1 MVEMESETKFTIHEL
16 MLISIKQGTMTLN
29 EKKYLDKRI
38 SILEY
43 YKNNV
48 YSNDGVEF
56 TPTAEQSIFIKSVLP
71 ILILKN
77 IKKIKKKMKLY
88 HLDIDMNFLKLKNTI
103 FKTLLLL
110 L

>member
-16 MLISIKQGTMTLN
+16 MLISIKQGGMTLN

-43 YKNNV
+43 YKNDI
-48 YSNDGVEF
+48 YGNDGVEF
-56 TPTAEQSIFIKSVLP
+56 TPTTEQSIFIKSVLP

-77 IKKIKKKMKLY
+77 IKKIKKIMKLY
-88 HLDIDMNFLKLKNTI
+88 HLDIDMKFFEIEKYYT
-103 FKTLLLL
+103 
-110 L
+110 